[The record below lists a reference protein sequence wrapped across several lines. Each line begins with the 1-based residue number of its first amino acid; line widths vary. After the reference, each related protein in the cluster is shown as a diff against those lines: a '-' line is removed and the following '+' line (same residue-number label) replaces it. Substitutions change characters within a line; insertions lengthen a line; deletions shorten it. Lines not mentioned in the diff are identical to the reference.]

1 MSNAFLEQIASCA
14 REQHKN
20 DENEK
25 SFNLHLPI
33 YNGLLKKEGNNY
45 KKNTIPVTLQ
55 RNSEERDETDIYR
68 TYFLAKDS
76 KGRYRGYNSLAANR
90 GNMIVVP
97 TKDFYDCF
105 GNLVTAWDPL
115 QMDGNTLLVL
125 ISNIINGLITLPKD
139 YSLSSFI
146 PDKDERMPYEIV
158 LIDSNDE
165 YEAIYETIDHSTA
178 GKSKSDNYT
187 SVLGGYK
194 LLDVTTGK
202 SDLVKWT
209 QSDMD
214 RPLGLIDNNAVSKKV
229 PEMAKTFK
237 QYQEII
243 VNVDERTSSIVY
255 NSGSWNAVFRAL
267 CLDMTSL
274 SRKHANLWG
283 QKYSDFLNLINKEVI
298 EIGNQDVEDYW
309 QHRLFPLKNV
319 RNASKINC
327 QLKDKDFSKY
337 IRSNYADVFKM
348 KLTAVDWFTW
358 ELFSI
363 DSSESSAYYQVNDK
377 VLYIKGG
384 SDILGG
390 KDRTLH
396 MYKELNFLRM
406 VFIYGMINGV
416 DKAFN
421 IQTLFE
427 WVTDNLGI
435 NLDNFSTHSDF
446 EKLGNVKKKGRPV
459 APRITLK
466 KYIYG

>member
-1 MSNAFLEQIASCA
+1 MENAFLQHIAA
-14 REQHKN
+14 VAKDRHKN
-20 DENEK
+20 GEK
-25 SFNLHLPI
+25 SFWLRLPV

-68 TYFLAKDS
+68 TYLLAKDS

-105 GNLVTAWDPL
+105 GNLIEAWIPL

-125 ISNIINGLITLPKD
+125 ISNIVNGLITLPKD
-139 YSLSSFI
+139 YSISDFT
-146 PDKDERMPYEIV
+146 PDKDEEHSYEIV
-158 LIDSNDE
+158 LLDCNDE
-165 YEAIYETIDHSTA
+165 YETIYETIDHSTA

-187 SVLGGYK
+187 SVLGGYG

-237 QYQEII
+237 QYQDII
-243 VNVDERTSSIVY
+243 MNVDERTSSIVY

-274 SRKHANLWG
+274 SRLSLDSI
-283 QKYSDFLNLINKEVI
+283 KYSDFLDSLVKEI
-298 EIGNQDVEDYW
+298 KEISNQDVEDYW
-309 QHRLFPLKNV
+309 QHRLFPLKNK
-319 RNASKINC
+319 RDASKINC

-337 IRSNYADVFKM
+337 IRSNHADVFKM
-348 KLTAVDWFTW
+348 RLTAVDWFTW
-358 ELFSI
+358 ELFAV

-377 VLYIKGG
+377 VLYVKGG

-390 KDRTLH
+390 KDRTMH

-406 VFIYGMINGV
+406 VFIYGMINGIN
-416 DKAFN
+416 KAFT

-435 NLDNFSTHSDF
+435 NLDNFSTYTDF

-466 KYIYG
+466 KHIYG

>member
-1 MSNAFLEQIASCA
+1 MENAFLQHIAA
-14 REQHKN
+14 VAKDRHKN
-20 DENEK
+20 GEK
-25 SFNLHLPI
+25 SFWLKLPV

-68 TYFLAKDS
+68 TYLLAKDS

-105 GNLVTAWDPL
+105 GNLIKAWIPL

-125 ISNIINGLITLPKD
+125 ISNIANGLITLPKD
-139 YSLSSFI
+139 YSVSDFI
-146 PDKDERMPYEIV
+146 PDKDEEHSYEIV
-158 LIDSNDE
+158 LLDCNDE
-165 YEAIYETIDHSTA
+165 YETIYETIDHSTA

-187 SVLGGYK
+187 SVLGGYG

-214 RPLGLIDNNAVSKKV
+214 RPLGLVDNNAVSKKV

-243 VNVDERTSSIVY
+243 ENVDERTSSIVY

-274 SRKHANLWG
+274 SRLSLG
-283 QKYSDFLNLINKEVI
+283 FIKYSDFLDSLVKEI
-298 EIGNQDVEDYW
+298 KEISNQDVEDYW
-309 QHRLFPLKNV
+309 QHRLFPLKTT
-319 RNASKINC
+319 RNSSKINC

-363 DSSESSAYYQVNDK
+363 DSSESNAYYQVNDK
-377 VLYIKGG
+377 VLYVKGG

-390 KDRTLH
+390 KDRTMH

-406 VFIYGMINGV
+406 VFIYGMMNSI

>member
-14 REQHKN
+14 KEQHEN
-20 DENEK
+20 DEK
-25 SFNLHLPI
+25 SFNLQLPI

-105 GNLVTAWDPL
+105 GNLIKAWIPL

-125 ISNIINGLITLPKD
+125 VSNIVNGLITLPKD

-165 YEAIYETIDHSTA
+165 YEAIYETIAHSTA

-187 SVLGGYK
+187 SVLGGYG

-214 RPLGLIDNNAVSKKV
+214 RPLGLVDNNAVSKKV

-243 VNVDERTSSIVY
+243 ENVDERTSSIVY

-274 SRKHANLWG
+274 SRLSLG
-283 QKYSDFLNLINKEVI
+283 FIKYSDFLDSLVKEI
-298 EIGNQDVEDYW
+298 KEISNQDVEDYW
-309 QHRLFPLKNV
+309 QHRLFPLKTT
-319 RNASKINC
+319 RNSSKINC
-327 QLKDKDFSKY
+327 QLKD
-337 IRSNYADVFKM
+337 
-348 KLTAVDWFTW
+348 
-358 ELFSI
+358 
-363 DSSESSAYYQVNDK
+363 
-377 VLYIKGG
+377 
-384 SDILGG
+384 
-390 KDRTLH
+390 
-396 MYKELNFLRM
+396 
-406 VFIYGMINGV
+406 
-416 DKAFN
+416 
-421 IQTLFE
+421 
-427 WVTDNLGI
+427 
-435 NLDNFSTHSDF
+435 
-446 EKLGNVKKKGRPV
+446 
-459 APRITLK
+459 
-466 KYIYG
+466 